1 MKGLYRSRGIL
12 AALAIAA
19 CAVVS
24 VSVSAVDR
32 MCSFV
37 DRAAVRAWRWAV
49 DLVLAP
55 LATMAKSALRKLP
68 GPAVALIA
76 AVQYLRRQI
85 KRDRPV
91 CTPGWRMCP
100 SS

>member
-1 MKGLYRSRGIL
+1 MGYTHRSHGFL

-19 CAVVS
+19 FAS
-24 VSVSAVDR
+24 LSAPVSAVDR
-32 MCSFV
+32 MCRV
-37 DRAAVRAWRWAV
+37 VARAAVRAWRWAV
-49 DLVLAP
+49 DMVLAP
-55 LATMAKSALRKLP
+55 LATTIKVVRNLP

-76 AVQYLRRQI
+76 AKQFLLRQI

-91 CTPGWRMCP
+91 CMPGWRMCP

>member
-12 AALAIAA
+12 IALAIAA

-24 VSVSAVDR
+24 MSVSAVDR
-32 MCSFV
+32 MCFIAA
-37 DRAAVRAWRWAV
+37 RAAGRIWKLAV
-49 DLVLAP
+49 DFVLWP
-55 LATMAKSALRKLP
+55 LATMARDLVRNLP